1 MPNHDIV
8 VVGASA
14 GGVELLLDLAPEL
27 PARLPAAIFVVLH
40 AAPGFVSPLPA
51 LLTARGPLPAVHPLH
66 GDAIV
71 PGRIYVAHPDLQLQ
85 LVPGHVEVVRGP
97 KENGHRP
104 AVDALFRS
112 AARSY
117 GPRVIGVVL
126 SGYQDCGTAGM
137 LSVKARGGIAVV
149 QEPETAV
156 APEMPR
162 SVLSRVEVD
171 HVVKPIELP
180 GLLARLVTEPVPP
193 SVGAAG
199 VPAEVEAL
207 EGDRPGGRAEVV
219 CPACNGVLTESRVG
233 EFRDF
238 RCHEGHAFTLESLD
252 RAQGEEMERA
262 LWAAARSLDEGAAL
276 SDRLARTGNPA
287 LRSRFADRA
296 QAQRR
301 NAESIR
307 KLLLAGAFSY
317 APGPGE

>member
-1 MPNHDIV
+1 MAGHDIV
-8 VVGASA
+8 VIGASA

-40 AAPGFVSPLPA
+40 AAPGFVSPLPS
-51 LLTARGPLPAVHPLH
+51 LLTQRGALPAVHPLH

-71 PGRIYVAHPDLQLQ
+71 PGRIYVAPPDLQLQ
-85 LVPGHVEVVRGP
+85 LAPGHVEVVRGP

-112 AARSY
+112 AARTY

-126 SGYQDCGTAGM
+126 SGHQDCGTAGM

-156 APEMPR
+156 AREMPE
-162 SVLSRVEVD
+162 SVLRRVEVD

-180 GLLARLVTEPVPP
+180 GLLARLVAEPVPA
-193 SVGAAG
+193 AAG
-199 VPAEVEAL
+199 TPRVTPDVEAL
-207 EGDRPGGRAEVV
+207 EGDRAGGFAEVV
-219 CPACNGVLTESRVG
+219 CPACHGVLTESQVD
-233 EFRDF
+233 EFSDY
-238 RCHEGHAFTLESLD
+238 RCHEGHAFTLQSLA
-252 RAQGEEMERA
+252 REQGEEMERA

-276 SDRLARTGNPA
+276 SDRLAGSGA
-287 LRSRFADRA
+287 HDLRERFRDRA
-296 QAQRR
+296 QVQRR
-301 NAESIR
+301 NAETIR

-317 APGPGE
+317 APASGE